1 MSGSYG
7 EKTLALERAL
17 SKSTA
22 DFHLRTG
29 SDVLSRLDAYHSWVE
44 NRIRTDTWQY
54 SRTQTSRPGPL
65 ITAKDAGDRQMEGVN
80 FASQDYL
87 GLSAHPDVINAAE
100 EALRRYGPH
109 SAGSPMFMGQTDLL
123 LQLEEKLQQLT
134 GMEHILI
141 FPTGWAAGFSSL
153 TGLAGKNDYIVM
165 DRLAH
170 ACLRQGAYA
179 ATDHVLKFDHLDHE
193 SAREILASIRA
204 KDTANGILVVSEGL
218 FSMNADTPDIR
229 RLQQV
234 CHEFNARLLIDVAHD
249 LGATGP
255 EGSGQPGIQGMKGK
269 VDLVMGSFSKTF
281 ASNGGFI
288 ATHSAAVKEYLKMY
302 AGAYLFSNAISPVQT
317 ATALQAGRIITSR
330 EGAALRKLSLGNA
343 LHMRTRFSSNNRPC
357 LGIAAPIVLLP
368 VGSER
373 HARLS
378 HSLLMRKNIAAMIVE
393 YPVVAL
399 SEARIRLQ
407 LMSTHTIGQI
417 NHAVDQICEVLDQ
430 FREN

>member
-1 MSGSYG
+1 MSESYG
-7 EKTLALERAL
+7 KKNPALESAL

-22 DFHLRTG
+22 DFYAPAG
-29 SDVLSRLDAYHSWVE
+29 SDVLSRMDAYYSWVE
-44 NRIRTDTWQY
+44 NRIRTDTWLY
-54 SRTQTSRPGPL
+54 SRVQTSRPAPV
-65 ITAKDAGDRQMEGVN
+65 ITVRDAGHRQMEAVN

-87 GLSAHPDVINAAE
+87 GLSAHPDVINAAA
-100 EALRRYGPH
+100 EALHRYGPH
-109 SAGSPMFMGQTDLL
+109 SAGSPMFMGETDLVP
-123 LQLEEKLQQLT
+123 QLEEKLQELT
-134 GMEHILI
+134 GMEHVLI

-153 TGLAGKNDYIVM
+153 TGLVGKNDYIIM

-179 ATDHVLKFDHLDHE
+179 ATTNIFKFDHLDHE
-193 SAREILASIRA
+193 GARKVLASIRT
-204 KDTANGILVVSEGL
+204 KDTVNSILVVSEGL

-229 RLQQV
+229 KLQEI
-234 CHEFNARLLIDVAHD
+234 CHEFDARLLVDVAHD

-255 EGSGQPGIQGMKGK
+255 EGSGQPGIQDMKGR

-281 ASNGGFI
+281 ASSGGFI

-302 AGAYLFSNAISPVQT
+302 AGPYLFSNAISPVQT
-317 ATALQAGRIITSR
+317 AAALQASRIVTAS
-330 EGAALRKLSLGNA
+330 EGAALRALSLGNA
-343 LHMRTRFSSNNRPC
+343 LHMRARFSSNNHHCP
-357 LGIAAPIVLLP
+357 GIAAPIVLVP

-378 HSLLMRKNIAAMIVE
+378 HGLLMKKNVAAMIVE
-393 YPVVAL
+393 YPVVPL

-417 NHAVDQICEVLDQ
+417 NDAVDHICEVLDEV
-430 FREN
+430 RKK